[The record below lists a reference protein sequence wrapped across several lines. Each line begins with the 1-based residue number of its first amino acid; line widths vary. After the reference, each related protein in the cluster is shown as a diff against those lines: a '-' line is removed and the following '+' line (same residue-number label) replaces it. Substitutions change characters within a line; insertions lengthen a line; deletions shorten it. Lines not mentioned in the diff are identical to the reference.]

1 MTSCIKMYSKEAVFS
16 SDPDCSLRVVM
27 TNSFLYYFNQ
37 FFFFF
42 FYYLLNK
49 KSSLLKIFFRQRIII
64 ICCFGFLLL
73 LSSLCVCV
81 SYFSFYPFWPV
92 DIAQTDKFFSLFV
105 IHLLRFENSL
115 EYICHIFAF
124 RLTMKVIKLSLDLYF

>member
-16 SDPDCSLRVVM
+16 SDPDCSLRVVI
-27 TNSFLYYFNQ
+27 TNSFLYYFNK

-49 KSSLLKIFFRQRIII
+49 KSSLLKIFFRQSIII

-73 LSSLCVCV
+73 SSLCVCV
-81 SYFSFYPFWPV
+81 PYFSFYPFWPV